1 MSAIREAFIRHDIW
15 ETEDKEEEKRL
26 KEQIRISVQHSIR
39 ALNTPQEDT
48 GASNYS
54 NILLYI
60 YIYIYNYIYIYIY
73 TICMNVC

>member
-1 MSAIREAFIRHDIW
+1 MSAIREAFIRQDIW

-26 KEQIRISVQHSIR
+26 KEQIRISVQHSVR

-48 GASNYS
+48 GTSNYS

-60 YIYIYNYIYIYIY
+60 YVY
-73 TICMNVC
+73 TSDAPIIGSAIIIGHF